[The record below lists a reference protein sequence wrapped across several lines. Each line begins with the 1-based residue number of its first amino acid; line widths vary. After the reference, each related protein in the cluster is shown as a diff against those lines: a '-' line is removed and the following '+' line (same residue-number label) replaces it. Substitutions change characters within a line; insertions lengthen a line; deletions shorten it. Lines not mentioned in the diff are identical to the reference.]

1 MKRIL
6 RKKIFNKDKLS
17 NWARKV
23 KIRDKFQCK
32 ACGYKGY
39 LHSHHILPKSK
50 FPKYC
55 YDIKNGITLC
65 YLCHLGKN
73 GVHGSR
79 KPRNKI
85 VAKLRL
91 LLKSKSYTKV
101 RVFVDGFLK

>member
-17 NWARKV
+17 LWAKKV
-23 KIRDKFQCK
+23 KIRDKFECK

-50 FPKYC
+50 NPKYC
-55 YDIKNGITLC
+55 YNINNGITLC

-73 GVHGSR
+73 GVHGCG
-79 KPRNKI
+79 KPRNI
-85 VAKLRL
+85 VVKQLR
-91 LLKSKSYTKV
+91 K
-101 RVFVDGFLK
+101 FLKKRSLKNIKVFLDSL